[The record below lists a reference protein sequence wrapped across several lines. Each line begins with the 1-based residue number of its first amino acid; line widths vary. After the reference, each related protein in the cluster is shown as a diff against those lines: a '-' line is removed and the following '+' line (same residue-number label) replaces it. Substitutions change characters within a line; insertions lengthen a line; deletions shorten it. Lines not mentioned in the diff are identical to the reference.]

1 VIIYLDESGDLGL
14 DFSKART
21 TRKFVI
27 TLLVCEDNSV
37 SEAFRRSVRRTLKN
51 KVNSGKK
58 RSRAVEELKGAATT
72 LSIKEYFYRQ
82 LPQDGWHI
90 YAVILDKQSLPA
102 HTSKKRLYSFL
113 ARSVVE
119 RVPLQHCGES
129 VTIVVDRSQN
139 AADIAVFND
148 NLIRDLEDLIPL
160 DIPVYISHEPS
171 HENAGLQGVD
181 LFSWGIFRKHE
192 AGDTDWYSSYSQKV
206 ELEFEYYPQDNKKD
220 GPCYA

>member
-1 VIIYLDESGDLGL
+1 MIIYLDESGDLGL

-27 TLLVCEDNSV
+27 TLLVCEDHSA
-37 SEAFRRSVRRTLKN
+37 SEAFRYAVRRTMKN
-51 KVNSGKK
+51 KINRGKK
-58 RSRAVEELKGAATT
+58 QGKGTEELKGATTT
-72 LSIKEYFYRQ
+72 LAVKEYFFRN
-82 LPQDGWHI
+82 LPSTGWHI
-90 YAVILDKQSLPA
+90 YSVILDKKSLPA

-113 ARSVVE
+113 ARSIVE
-119 RVPLQHCGES
+119 RVPLHDCGES

-148 NLIRDLEDLIPL
+148 NLIRDLEGLIPL

-171 HENAGLQGVD
+171 HENAGLQAVD

-192 AGDTDWYSSYSQKV
+192 AGDTDWYASYSQKV